1 MLADPLALD
10 VAAVRHDADRR
21 AIAQVARRAA
31 FVAFCVSVVISPFRA
46 AVLLAAQPRPPLYA
60 GYTDF
65 SMSWAEIAA
74 AVALVLWA
82 ISLVAERRPISAGPR
97 VLWVPALALVA
108 LGWLSPIWSVDAP
121 LSLESAAELT
131 LLAAFGLYV
140 INEVRIER
148 VPLLVAGTV
157 AVQAIVA
164 LAQVALQGSLGLS
177 SLGELPL
184 DPAVRGVSVVATSDT
199 DRLLRAYGLADHPN
213 ILGGILAFSLPLLAV
228 GLLRAARGARLSAAA
243 IGGALGATVVLGSAA
258 LFVTFSRGAWLAA
271 AVAMLAA
278 LVLLVRSRSA
288 GGLAAFRDLRWVGLA
303 VAAAGAVIL
312 ALVVIDARFVLVRAD
327 VLNPQVSTEA
337 MSTGERAILMRVA
350 LDAISAQPL
359 LGTGLATSAMA
370 VLTAMPSLDFDAQP
384 AAVAILDV
392 AVDLGLIGAACY
404 LALIAA
410 PWLTLARRAI
420 PWTPWLIATSVALLA
435 WAIVG
440 LFDYYTWSFPTG
452 QIWTALLFAFW
463 AIAVRDARATQGDPA
478 RSGADG

>member
-10 VAAVRHDADRR
+10 VAAVRHDPDRR
-21 AIAQVARRAA
+21 AIAEVARRAA

-108 LGWLSPIWSVDAP
+108 LGWLSAIWSVDAP
-121 LSLESAAELT
+121 LSIENAGELT

-184 DPAVRGVSVVATSDT
+184 DPALRGVSVVATSDT
-199 DRLLRAYGLADHPN
+199 DRLLRAYGLTDHPN

-228 GLLRAARGARLSAAA
+228 GVLRAAQGARISAAT
-243 IGGALGATVVLGSAA
+243 IALGLTFVLGSAA

-271 AVAMLAA
+271 AAAMLLA
-278 LVLLVRSRSA
+278 LVLVVRSRSA
-288 GGLAAFRDLRWVGLA
+288 GGLAVLRDLRWVGLA
-303 VAAAGAVIL
+303 VAAAG
-312 ALVVIDARFVLVRAD
+312 LVVIALAIADARFVLVRAD

-350 LDAISAQPL
+350 LDAITAQPL

-392 AVDLGLIGAACY
+392 AVELGLIGAACY

-420 PWTPWLIATSVALLA
+420 PWTPWLIATSAALLG

-440 LFDYYTWSFPTG
+440 LFDYYTWSFPAG

-463 AIAVRDARATQGDPA
+463 AIAVRDARAGQGGPA
-478 RSGADG
+478 RSAAHG